1 MIFKKWNIWQN
12 PVHFFLFMS
21 LNLKLK
27 PNFKGAFQVIKVY
40 VQREGRKH
48 KNIFQK
54 IEGKQGLLSS

>member
-1 MIFKKWNIWQN
+1 
-12 PVHFFLFMS
+12 MS

-40 VQREGRKH
+40 LQREGRKH